1 VFRRFVLLFALAG
14 SAAAEPA
21 APPAPVA
28 QGSVEVV
35 RRIPAAE
42 AKQGVAVDRRY
53 LYAVDNSTIGKYDK
67 KTGAKTAE
75 WKGDPAVFP
84 HLNSCAVI
92 GAELVCASSNYPQ
105 VPHASSVEIF
115 DPRTLKHTRSVS
127 LGQGRGSLTWVD
139 RKDGAWWANFANYD
153 GKGGEPPRDHAST
166 VLVRFD
172 DEWRQT
178 ESWSYPQSLLDLFK
192 PMSTSGGAW
201 GPHGRLYLTGH
212 DNAEVYVV
220 TLPEAGATLNHVA
233 TLAAPIEG
241 QAIDWDESEPGMLYG
256 IVRSTRELVQMRVAG
271 AKR

>member
-1 VFRRFVLLFALAG
+1 M
-14 SAAAEPA
+14 
-21 APPAPVA
+21 
-28 QGSVEVV
+28 
-35 RRIPAAE
+35 
-42 AKQGVAVDRRY
+42 
-53 LYAVDNSTIGKYDK
+53 
-67 KTGAKTAE
+67 
-75 WKGDPAVFP
+75 
-84 HLNSCAVI
+84 
-92 GAELVCASSNYPQ
+92 
-105 VPHASSVEIF
+105 
-115 DPRTLKHTRSVS
+115 
-127 LGQGRGSLTWVD
+127 D

-153 GKGGEPPRDHAST
+153 GAGGEPPRDHSST

-178 ESWSYPQSLLDLFK
+178 QSWSYPKSLLDLFK

-201 GPHGRLYLTGH
+201 GPDGRLYLTGH

-256 IVRSTRELVQMRVAG
+256 IVRSTRELVQMKVAT